1 MTMSKEEVLQTV
13 LQSKDLP
20 TLPIVAS
27 KLIVL
32 TSKEDTTLTDIANL
46 ISKDMGL
53 SAKILKV
60 SNSAFYS
67 FPQQISSI
75 NQAVSILGT
84 NAVRSL
90 VLSFSFLSIK
100 GKKKNENAFNF
111 EEFWEKSLAGAVA
124 AKLILDQIPGADTEE
139 IFISAL
145 LQNIGQLIFA
155 STLPELYNQVL
166 ARINEE
172 NDIPEGEIEEEIIGN
187 QHCAVG
193 FTVAEHWG
201 FPKSLLLPILYH
213 HIPENYTEDDNQ
225 IQQSINAIYLS
236 DLLVRILYSDTPEIY
251 HKQFRSEAK
260 KKLGLKVLAI
270 NKILKE
276 VHRRVD
282 ETAEYFGLKMPPTK
296 SVEEILQEANLK
308 LSLLN
313 MSYEEMN
320 RELIQSKMALEKLT
334 KELEQKN
341 NLLENLANID
351 GLTEINNHRFFQ
363 NFLDQ
368 EINRSIRN
376 EGTISIL
383 LADID
388 HFKKFN
394 DTYGH
399 QTGDF
404 ILKEFCR
411 VCKEQIREYDLIARY
426 GGEEF
431 IFVLPETEPDEARI
445 VAEKIRSSVED
456 YSFDDGNSVYSVTI
470 SIGVAS
476 ARPSGRDFK
485 KNEFIGLADE
495 ALYQAKGNGRNQT
508 AMYNSDKKKKWFQ
521 F

>member
-1 MTMSKEEVLQTV
+1 MSREEVLQTV
-13 LQSKDLP
+13 LQSEDLP
-20 TLPIVAS
+20 TLPMVAS
-27 KLIVL
+27 KLIML
-32 TSKEDTTLTDIANL
+32 TGQEDTTLTDIADL
-46 ISKDMGL
+46 ISKDMAL

-90 VLSFSFLSIK
+90 VLSFTFLSIK
-100 GKKKNENAFNF
+100 GGKKNKASFDF
-111 EEFWEKSLAGAVA
+111 GQFWERSLAGAVA
-124 AKLILDQIPGADTEE
+124 ARLILEQIPGADTEE
-139 IFISAL
+139 IFLSSL
-145 LQNIGQLIFA
+145 LRNIGQLIFA
-155 STLPELYNQVL
+155 STLPDLYNQVL
-166 ARINEE
+166 ARVAGNEGSME
-172 NDIPEGEIEEEIIGN
+172 STIEEELIGD
-187 QHCAVG
+187 QHSSVG
-193 FTVAEHWG
+193 YAVAEHWG
-201 FPKSLLLPILYH
+201 FPETLILPIRYH
-213 HIPENYTEDDNQ
+213 HEPDKYTDGDREASR
-225 IQQSINAIYLS
+225 SINAIYLA
-236 DLLVRILYSDTPEIY
+236 DLLIQILYSDKPEEY

-260 KKLGLKVLAI
+260 KRLGLKVLAI
-270 NKILKE
+270 NKILKK
-276 VHRRVD
+276 VHSLVD
-282 ETAEYFGLKMPPTK
+282 QTAEYFGLKMQPTK
-296 SVEEILQEANLK
+296 SIEEILQEANLK

-313 MSYEEMN
+313 LSYEEMN
-320 RELIQSKMALEKLT
+320 RELIQSKMELEKLT

-341 NLLENLANID
+341 KLLENLANID

-376 EGTISIL
+376 ERTISIL

-411 VCKEQIREYDLIARY
+411 VCKENIREYDLIARY

-431 IFVLPETEPDEARI
+431 IFVLPETEPGEAKV
-445 VAEKIRSSVED
+445 VAEKIRSEVENFA
-456 YSFDDGNSVYSVTI
+456 FDDGESVYKVTI

-495 ALYQAKGNGRNQT
+495 ALYQAKGSGRNRV
-508 AMYNSDKKKKWFQ
+508 AMYNSNKKKKWFN

>member
-1 MTMSKEEVLQTV
+1 MVMRQEEVLEAV
-13 LQSKDLP
+13 LTSEDLP

-27 KLIVL
+27 KLI
-32 TSKEDTTLTDIANL
+32 TITGREDTTLTDIANL
-46 ISKDMGL
+46 VSKDMAL

-90 VLSFSFLSIK
+90 VLSFSFLSMK
-100 GKKKNENAFNF
+100 GNGSSRFDF
-111 EEFWEKSLAGAVA
+111 EKFWERSLAGAVA
-124 AKLILDQIPGADTEE
+124 AKLVLEQVHEADTEE

-145 LQNIGQLIFA
+145 LQNVGQLIFA
-155 STLPELYNQVL
+155 ATLPDLYDQVL
-166 ARINEE
+166 ARKEE
-172 NDIPEGEIEEEIIGN
+172 SGPERSDSEIETEIIGAD
-187 QHCAVG
+187 HCLIG
-193 FTVAEHWG
+193 YEVARHWG
-201 FPKSLLLPILYH
+201 FPKNLLLPIRYH
-213 HIPENYTEDDNQ
+213 HDPENCPEKD
-225 IQQSINAIYLS
+225 IQLCRNINAVYLS
-236 DLLVRILYSDTPEIY
+236 DLLIRILYSQHPEEY
-251 HKQFRSEAK
+251 HKRFRSEAK
-260 KKLGLKVLAI
+260 KRLGLKVLAI
-270 NKILKE
+270 NTILKK
-276 VHRRVD
+276 VHSQVD
-282 ETAEYFGLKMPPTK
+282 QTAEYFGLKMQPTK

-308 LSLLN
+308 LSLIN
-313 MSYEEMN
+313 MSYEEIN
-320 RELIQSKMALEKLT
+320 RELIRSKMELEKLT

-341 NLLENLANID
+341 KLLENLANID

-376 EGTISIL
+376 EKTISIL

-388 HFKKFN
+388 HFKRFN

-411 VCKEQIREYDLIARY
+411 VCKENIREYDLIARY

-431 IFVLPETEPDEARI
+431 IFVLPETEPDEALT
-445 VAEKIRSSVED
+445 VAEKLRSVVEN
-456 YSFDDGNSVYSVTI
+456 YPFDDGESVYRVTI

-476 ARPSGRDFK
+476 ARPSGPGFK
-485 KNEFIGLADE
+485 KNEFIGLADK
-495 ALYQAKGNGRNQT
+495 ALYQAKANGRNQV
-508 AMYNSDKKKKWFQ
+508 AMYKPKKKKKWFT